1 MNKEII
7 ATKDAPPAV
16 GPYSQAV
23 KAGEFIFCAGQIP
36 LTSQGEL
43 IAGDIKAQTRQCL
56 KNLAAVLEAAGSS
69 LEKIVKT
76 TVYLSNMEN
85 FFEFNQAYAEF
96 FAVNPPSRAIVESPQ
111 LPKGVDI
118 EIECIALAE

>member
-7 ATKDAPPAV
+7 VTNDAPPAV

-43 IAGDIKAQTRQCL
+43 VVGDIKAQTRQCL
-56 KNLAAVLEAAGSS
+56 INLQAVLEAAGSS
-69 LEKIVKT
+69 LNQVVKT

-96 FAVNPPSRAIVESPQ
+96 FAVDPPARAIVESPR
-111 LPKGVDI
+111 LPKGAEV
-118 EIECIALAE
+118 EIECVAVV